1 MTKKSDAPA
10 IRFKGFSDAWEQRKL
25 SEITDKV
32 TEKNAGLQYVETF
45 TNSAEF
51 GIISQRDFFDHDIA
65 KLGSLDGY
73 YIVKTEDFVYNP
85 RISTS
90 APVGPINRNK
100 LGRTGVMS
108 PLYTVFRPHDID
120 TTYLEYFFKCGYWHS
135 FMNFN
140 GDSGARSDRF
150 SIRDNVFFQMPIPIP
165 DIDEQRKIGELLT
178 CLDNLITLH
187 QRKFEKLTNVK
198 KSMLEKMFP
207 QNGSSYP
214 EIRFKGF
221 TDPWEQRKLGDMM
234 NVTSVKRI
242 HQSDWTDSGVRFLR
256 ARDIVAAA
264 KNEEPDDYLYISKE
278 KYEEYST
285 LSGKVG
291 VSDLLVTGVGTIGV
305 PYLVRNLEPLY
316 FKDGNI
322 IWFQNS
328 DKIDG
333 KFLFY
338 SFSAEQIQGFINE
351 SAGIGTVG
359 TYTIESGKKTP
370 ISLPNQIEQA
380 KVGEFFQQLDNLIT
394 LHQRKCAL
402 LFSPFQAFISMMF
415 TTSTFS
421 WEQRKFDEVFDCTVP
436 NNTLSRAELSYDEG
450 TVLNVHYGDVLI
462 KYGSVLDV
470 QKDDIPRIPHRCRED
485 FNGAL
490 LQDGDVIIADTA
502 EDETTGKACEIGNL
516 QGSAIV
522 SGLHTMVCRP
532 RNRMALGYLGYYL
545 NSNAYHHQLL
555 PLMQGIKVLSLSRSN
570 IQKTSVSYP
579 IAVKEQQLIAY
590 YFSQLDNLITLH
602 QRKCIFFTGRAGRLI
617 STVNKKRITSS
628 WEQRKLGDIADIVG
642 GGTPSTGN
650 QSYWDGDI
658 DWYASAE
665 IADQIYA
672 NSSQKKITGLGYEN
686 SSAKMLPPGTV
697 LFTSRA
703 GIGKTAILTRKGCT
717 NQGFQS
723 IVPHRGELDSYF
735 IFSRTEELKRYGEFV
750 GAGSTFVEV
759 SGKQMAVMELMMPPT
774 MREQQTIGGFFQQLD
789 HLITLHQRKP
799 FLMKWR
805 TSDANRNQT
814 NRLVL

>member
-25 SEITDKV
+25 SEIADKV

-73 YIVKTEDFVYNP
+73 YIVKNEDFVYNP

-108 PLYTVFRPHDID
+108 PLYTVFRPHDVD
-120 TTYLEYFFKCGYWHS
+120 TTYLEHFFKCAYWHS

-150 SIRDNVFFQMPIPIP
+150 SIKDDVFFQMPIPLP
-165 DIDEQRKIGELLT
+165 YIDEQRKIGELLT
-178 CLDNLITLH
+178 RLDH
-187 QRKFEKLTNVK
+187 
-198 KSMLEKMFP
+198 
-207 QNGSSYP
+207 
-214 EIRFKGF
+214 
-221 TDPWEQRKLGDMM
+221 
-234 NVTSVKRI
+234 
-242 HQSDWTDSGVRFLR
+242 
-256 ARDIVAAA
+256 
-264 KNEEPDDYLYISKE
+264 
-278 KYEEYST
+278 
-285 LSGKVG
+285 
-291 VSDLLVTGVGTIGV
+291 
-305 PYLVRNLEPLY
+305 
-316 FKDGNI
+316 
-322 IWFQNS
+322 
-328 DKIDG
+328 
-333 KFLFY
+333 
-338 SFSAEQIQGFINE
+338 
-351 SAGIGTVG
+351 
-359 TYTIESGKKTP
+359 
-370 ISLPNQIEQA
+370 
-380 KVGEFFQQLDNLIT
+380 LIT

-402 LFSPFQAFISMMF
+402 LFSSFQALISMMF

-545 NSNAYHHQLL
+545 NSNAYHYQLL

-590 YFSQLDNLITLH
+590 YFRQLDN
-602 QRKCIFFTGRAGRLI
+602 
-617 STVNKKRITSS
+617 
-628 WEQRKLGDIADIVG
+628 
-642 GGTPSTGN
+642 
-650 QSYWDGDI
+650 
-658 DWYASAE
+658 
-665 IADQIYA
+665 
-672 NSSQKKITGLGYEN
+672 
-686 SSAKMLPPGTV
+686 
-697 LFTSRA
+697 
-703 GIGKTAILTRKGCT
+703 
-717 NQGFQS
+717 
-723 IVPHRGELDSYF
+723 
-735 IFSRTEELKRYGEFV
+735 
-750 GAGSTFVEV
+750 
-759 SGKQMAVMELMMPPT
+759 
-774 MREQQTIGGFFQQLD
+774 
-789 HLITLHQRKP
+789 LITLHQRKP